1 MTFTELVSSRYS
13 VRKFRPDAIP
23 AEVLSAILEAGRCAP
38 TAVNYQPQKIYIVKD
53 PAKRQAMAALTPMQ
67 FAFTAPTL
75 LVIGYDKNLAWK
87 NKQIPGYCSG
97 EADAAI
103 VATHMMLA
111 AWEQGVGSCWVGV
124 FSDKQIAEALD
135 LPENIQVTAMM
146 PLGYPAE
153 DAAPGPLHG
162 KRRPL
167 EETVAEL

>member
-1 MTFTELVSSRYS
+1 MTFAELAASRYS

-23 AEVLSAILEAGRCAP
+23 AEVLNTILEAGRCAP
-38 TAVNYQPQKIYIVKD
+38 TAVNFQPQKIFIVKD
-53 PAKRQAMAALTPMQ
+53 PAKLQAMAARTPMQ

-97 EADAAI
+97 ETDAAI

-124 FSDKQIAEALD
+124 FSDKEMAEALS
-135 LPENIQVTAMM
+135 LPDNIQITALM
-146 PLGYPAE
+146 PLGYPAA

-162 KRRPL
+162 KSRPL
-167 EETVAEL
+167 SEMVTEL